1 MQPMNDVKENMKSYG
16 LGKNN
21 QDAAHVVW
29 KRGVHI
35 SVTLWQTASVIND
48 GAYQTNVINV
58 EFDIWTL
65 NA

>member
-1 MQPMNDVKENMKSYG
+1 MKSYG

-48 GAYQTNVINV
+48 GAY
-58 EFDIWTL
+58 
-65 NA
+65 